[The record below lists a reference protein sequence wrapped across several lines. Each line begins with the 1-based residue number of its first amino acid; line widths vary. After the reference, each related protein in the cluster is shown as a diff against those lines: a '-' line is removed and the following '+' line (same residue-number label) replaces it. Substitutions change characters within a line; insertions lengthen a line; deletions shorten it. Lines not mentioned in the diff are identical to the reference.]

1 VCLKT
6 KGEEPVVRKLLVL
19 VVPALAVAV
28 ALAASGSAF
37 AAGGDAPRRDG
48 GHGVWFTRVCAIP
61 GAALGACGA
70 QVVTN
75 SGGSPLAGG
84 SPAPTALG
92 PAQFHSAYG
101 LPTTAPTTQ
110 TIAIVDAFDHPNIE
124 SDLATF
130 SSFYGLPQCTT
141 VNGCFRKVN
150 QAGGTSYPAT
160 NSGWALEI
168 ALDVETAH
176 AICQNC
182 KILLVEASS
191 ASLANLGAAENRAVA
206 MGANVI
212 SNSWGAT
219 EYFSETLDETRYFN
233 HPGVVITAST
243 GDNGYEVQFP
253 AASQYVTAVGGTTL
267 HLNGNGSWGSETA
280 WDGTG
285 SGCSFYIAKP
295 SWQTDA
301 GCSGRT
307 VADVSADADPNTGA
321 AVYDSVTYQLQSGWF
336 QVGGTSLAAPLIAA
350 VYALTG
356 TASSANYGA
365 APYASPSLLHDIT
378 SGNNGSCSPSYL
390 CTAGVGFD
398 GPTGL
403 GTPNGLGAFTTGAPP
418 PPPPPP
424 PPPTPDFTVG
434 ASPSSA
440 NVTQGTNA
448 SYTVSVGATGGFSG
462 TVALTQ
468 SGLPNGAF
476 APSSVT
482 GSGSSTLTVSTST
495 IAPGTY
501 PFTITG
507 TSGSTTHSVQAS
519 LVVQSVQTGP
529 PPDFSIS
536 VSPSSRTV
544 LPPAT
549 STFTVSITPS
559 NGFSGPV
566 TLSASGFP
574 AGMSG
579 SFAAN
584 PVTSSTT
591 FTVTSAGGIPFF
603 TRATIRITGTSGSL
617 SHSTTIS
624 ILVI

>member
-1 VCLKT
+1 M
-6 KGEEPVVRKLLVL
+6 RKLLVL
-19 VVPALAVAV
+19 VVSALAVAV
-28 ALAASGSAF
+28 ALAASDSAF

-48 GHGVWFTRVCAIP
+48 GRGVWFTRVCAIP

-75 SGGSPLAGG
+75 GGGTPLAGG
-84 SPAPTALG
+84 APAPTALS

-101 LPTTAPTTQ
+101 LPTTAPTPQ
-110 TIAIVDAFDHPNIE
+110 TIAIVDAYDHPNIE

-130 SSFYGLPQCTT
+130 SSFYGLPPCTT
-141 VNGCFRKVN
+141 ANGCFRKVN
-150 QAGGTSYPAT
+150 QAGGTSYPIA
-160 NSGWALEI
+160 NPGWALEI

-219 EYFSETLDETRYFN
+219 EYFSETLDQSRYFN

-267 HLNGNGSWGSETA
+267 HVNANGSWGSETT
-280 WDGTG
+280 WNGTG
-285 SGCSFYIAKP
+285 SGCSVYVAKP
-295 SWQTDA
+295 SWQNDT

-321 AVYDSVTYQLQSGWF
+321 AVYDSVTYVGQSGWF
-336 QVGGTSLAAPLIAA
+336 QVGGTSLAAPLIAS

-356 TASSANYGA
+356 TASTANYGS
-365 APYASPSLLHDIT
+365 APYASPSLLHDVT
-378 SGNNGSCSPSYL
+378 SGSNGSCSPAYL

-424 PPPTPDFTVG
+424 TPDFTVG
-434 ASPSSA
+434 ASPTTA
-440 NVTQGTNA
+440 TVTQGTNA
-448 SYTVSVGATGGFSG
+448 SYTVSVGTTGGFSG
-462 TVALTQ
+462 TVNLSQ

-476 APSSVT
+476 APTSVT
-482 GSGSSTLTVSTST
+482 GSGSSTLTVSTSAIT
-495 IAPGTY
+495 PGTY

-519 LVVQSVQTGP
+519 LVVQSVPTGP
-529 PPDFSIS
+529 PADFSIS

-544 LPPAT
+544 IPPAT

-579 SFAAN
+579 SFATN

-591 FTVTSAGGIPFF
+591 FTVTSASGIPFF

-617 SHSTTIS
+617 SHSTTLS